1 MSSSDN
7 KIIFANDPQQHV
19 DPNFQ
24 HILEN
29 SPQRNIHYYAAG
41 SIVHNY
47 FGKKLMSNTS
57 VSSASIACPDTVT
70 QDYRAWSTIQDVIDT
85 SIPHEG

>member
-1 MSSSDN
+1 MSSTDN
-7 KIIFANDPQQHV
+7 KVVFANDPQYV

-29 SPQRNIHYYAAG
+29 SSCRNIHYYAAG

-47 FGKKLMSNTS
+47 FGKKLMSNP
-57 VSSASIACPDTVT
+57 SISETNEKSLPHVGINH
-70 QDYRAWSTIQDVIDT
+70 STFD
-85 SIPHEG
+85 H